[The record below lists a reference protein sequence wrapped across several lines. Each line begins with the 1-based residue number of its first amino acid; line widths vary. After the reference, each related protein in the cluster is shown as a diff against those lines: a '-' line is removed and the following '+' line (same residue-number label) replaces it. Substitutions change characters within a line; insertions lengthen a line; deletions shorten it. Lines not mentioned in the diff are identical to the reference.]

1 MTIRPPRGA
10 TLLPYSRAK
19 QVARDL
25 SVIQRRHV
33 IHALLEV
40 DVTHARALLRTHQQE
55 CGESL
60 SFTAYVMW
68 CIARTVGEYPEMH
81 AYRYGR
87 KRLII
92 FPDVDVNTLLER
104 RSPHER
110 RVVSHIVRSAQRK
123 SVREIHDEIRGAQ
136 RVYAGYRPYPR
147 AVRLYDS
154 LPHPVRRFLVWGAA
168 RNPVLWR
175 RVGGTVVVTA
185 VGMFGKG
192 GGWGIPT
199 LWNTLVVTVGGIG
212 AKPGMGNGQVTEREY
227 LNLTI
232 SADHDVVDGAAMAAF
247 ASSLRELIESA
258 KGLNWL
264 RPVRPGEAEHDASTE
279 LPAPSEAQT

>member
-1 MTIRPPRGA
+1 MIIRPPRGA
-10 TLLPYSRAK
+10 ILLPFLRPR

-33 IHALLEV
+33 IHALVEV
-40 DVTHARALLRTHQQE
+40 DVTLPRELLRAYYRE
-55 CGESL
+55 RGEST
-60 SFTAYVMW
+60 SFTAYVIW
-68 CIARTVGEYPEMH
+68 CVARTVSGHTGVH

-104 RSPHER
+104 RAPHQR

-123 SVREIHDEIRGAQ
+123 SVREIHDEIRRAQ
-136 RVYAGYRPYPR
+136 QMYAGRKPYPPGL
-147 AVRLYDS
+147 RLYDT
-154 LPHPVRRFLVWGAA
+154 LPGTIRRLLVRLAA
-168 RNPVLWR
+168 HYPALWR

-199 LWNTLVVTVGGIG
+199 VWNTLVVTVGGIG
-212 AKPGMGNGQVTEREY
+212 VKPGIVSGKVEEREY
-227 LNLTI
+227 LDVTL
-232 SADHDVVDGAAMAAF
+232 SVDHDVVDGTVLAAF
-247 ASSLRELIESA
+247 ASSLRELLESA
-258 KGLNWL
+258 DGLSWL
-264 RPVRPGEAEHDASTE
+264 HTLSPREAEVDVTNKIT
-279 LPAPSEAQT
+279 APIEP